1 MTPPQ
6 RHRENYSP
14 AITFIST
21 VAIALGKFTQSR
33 DLLFGLVV
41 SGRSS
46 LSNGLEDV
54 LGPCLNLMPIRVHD
68 PIHLSHVL
76 PSVREQ
82 YAQGQQYE
90 TSQFWELT
98 DRCKDTDCGPSLH
111 SFGVAVQ
118 FQNVEENPALP
129 GLDASLQILDGQC
142 EPLHADTVWVVA
154 KPVED
159 GKKWKVGLAASPEF
173 HTEEIIEALME
184 VLGQVIEGT
193 H

>member
-1 MTPPQ
+1 
-6 RHRENYSP
+6 
-14 AITFIST
+14 
-21 VAIALGKFTQSR
+21 
-33 DLLFGLVV
+33 
-41 SGRSS
+41 
-46 LSNGLEDV
+46 
-54 LGPCLNLMPIRVHD
+54 
-68 PIHLSHVL
+68 
-76 PSVREQ
+76 
-82 YAQGQQYE
+82 
-90 TSQFWELT
+90 
-98 DRCKDTDCGPSLH
+98 
-111 SFGVAVQ
+111 VQ